1 MSLVRPLRMV
11 SIFPE
16 RHRPRHLRPRLRPVE
31 LNPCKAGPICTHLVL
46 IIGCPVWIR
55 VGDAEMRRQPRY
67 TTSFR
72 NAYGP
77 LPNSH
82 SLRHLLLHLHL
93 HRPTPY
99 PQDRRHL
106 HYRGHSLYP
115 HNAFPDRQYQNPSL
129 TASGQIGFRCRQ
141 LTTYKRILSSI
152 ACLERFYVMVSTV
165 RLKRRLK
172 ETMRKSLMILVRVVA
187 IRFYGLNGEG
197 CLGS

>member
-1 MSLVRPLRMV
+1 MV

-82 SLRHLLLHLHL
+82 SLLKTDATFITVGIRYT
-93 HRPTPY
+93 PTTP
-99 PQDRRHL
+99 
-106 HYRGHSLYP
+106 
-115 HNAFPDRQYQNPSL
+115 
-129 TASGQIGFRCRQ
+129 FRIVN
-141 LTTYKRILSSI
+141 TRIL
-152 ACLERFYVMVSTV
+152 
-165 RLKRRLK
+165 RLPPVGR
-172 ETMRKSLMILVRVVA
+172 
-187 IRFYGLNGEG
+187 
-197 CLGS
+197 

>member
-11 SIFPE
+11 SMFPE
-16 RHRPRHLRPRLRPVE
+16 HHRHHHRLRLRLVE

-46 IIGCPVWIR
+46 IIGCPVWIHVR
-55 VGDAEMRRQPRY
+55 DAEMRRQQRY

-72 NAYGP
+72 NAYDP

-82 SLRHLLLHLHL
+82 SLLRHLHL

-99 PQDRRHL
+99 PQDRHHL
-106 HYRGHSLYP
+106 HYRGHLLYP

-129 TASGQIGFRCRQ
+129 TASGQIGFRCRPS
-141 LTTYKRILSSI
+141 TTYKLRILSSM
-152 ACLERFYVMVSTV
+152 ACPERFYVMVSTV

-172 ETMRKSLMILVRVVA
+172 VTMRKSLMIMVPVVA
-187 IRFYGLNGEG
+187 IRSYGPNGEG